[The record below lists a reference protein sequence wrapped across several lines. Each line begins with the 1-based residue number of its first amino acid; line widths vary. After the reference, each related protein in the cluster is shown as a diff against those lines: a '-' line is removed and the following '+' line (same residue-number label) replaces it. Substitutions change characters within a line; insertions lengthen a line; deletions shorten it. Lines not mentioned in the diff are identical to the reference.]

1 MIEIIF
7 WIVCVLV
14 VYRFNRDL
22 HRDIFDNELQSN

>member
-1 MIEIIF
+1 MIEIVF

-22 HRDIFDNELQSN
+22 HKDIFDKGVEE